1 MNKLLL
7 LGIIVVTIGL
17 SATFLAFKFLPAE
30 KDLATGAVLDTKG
43 AEVNLTVINPNET
56 AQQVAEPQAE
66 TNGYPDQI
74 LEGMTADKVKELA
87 GEPVDKQT
95 ITTPKGNIV
104 EYWYYQKDGTW
115 QIAFSDNVVSA
126 VRKY

>member
-17 SATFLAFKFLPAE
+17 SAAFLAFKFLPAE
-30 KDLATGAVLDTKG
+30 NDLVTGAVLDTKG
-43 AEVNLTVINPNET
+43 AEMNLTVENPDGT
-56 AQQVAEPQAE
+56 K
-66 TNGYPDQI
+66 GYPDKI
-74 LEGMTADKVKELA
+74 VEGMTMDKVKDLA

-95 ITTPKGNIV
+95 ITTPKGNII

-115 QIAFSDNVVSA
+115 QIGFSNEVVSV

>member
-17 SATFLAFKFLPAE
+17 SAAFLAFKFLPAD
-30 KDLATGAVLDTKG
+30 KDLATGAAIDTKG
-43 AEVNLTVINPNET
+43 AEVNLTVENPNEAT
-56 AQQVAEPQAE
+56 EPQAE
-66 TNGYPDQI
+66 TKGYPDQI
-74 LEGMTADKVKELA
+74 VEGMTMDKVKTLA

-95 ITTPKGNIV
+95 ITTPKGNII

-115 QIAFSDNVVSA
+115 QIGFSDEVVSV

>member
-17 SATFLAFKFLPAE
+17 SAAFLAFKFLPAE
-30 KDLATGAVLDTKG
+30 NDLATGAVLDTKG
-43 AEVNLTVINPNET
+43 AEVNLTVENPDET
-56 AQQVAEPQAE
+56 AEPQAE
-66 TNGYPDQI
+66 TKGYPDKI
-74 LEGMTADKVKELA
+74 VEGMTMDKVKDLA
-87 GEPVDKQT
+87 GDPVDKQT
-95 ITTPKGNIV
+95 ITTPKGNTI

-115 QIAFSDNVVSA
+115 QIGLSNEVVSV